1 VYEKILFFQADFFEK
16 NMKKLY
22 SVNVLLSV
30 SMVKRYQ
37 GPSGGHG
44 LSAVCGRISELSNF
58 GEFFSWGP

>member
-1 VYEKILFFQADFFEK
+1 
-16 NMKKLY
+16 MKKLS
-22 SVNVLLSV
+22 SVNFLLSV

-58 GEFFSWGP
+58 GEFFPWGP